1 MIIPAAAAVMTP
13 KVTQPKYLSSGE
25 FTRLPITVWLLVRR
39 MFFECVIIIIDV
51 LFRFVVFQYPDC

>member
-25 FTRLPITVWLLVRR
+25 FTRLPIY
-39 MFFECVIIIIDV
+39 CVAAG
-51 LFRFVVFQYPDC
+51 